1 MPNLFDPLQAG
12 DLQLPNRI
20 VMAPL
25 TRTRAG
31 SRHIPNALMREYYTQ
46 RASAGLILAEATLV
60 APDVSA
66 YVGEPGLYDE
76 ETAAGWKTIVD
87 AVHAHG
93 GRIMVQLFH
102 PGRAA
107 HSDINGVQPVSAA
120 ARAITSELTHTPKG
134 KVPYE
139 TPHVLSLDEIAEVRA
154 MFRRGAELARK
165 AGFDGVQIHAA
176 HGYLIDQFLRD
187 GVNDRGDAY
196 GGSIERRARLLLETV
211 DDAIAVFGAGRVSVR
226 ISPLV
231 AFNDM
236 HDTDPAALVRYLARQ
251 LSARRIAFF
260 ELRHEQHDLPAE
272 RELAA
277 LARREFEGALF
288 VNGGYTQQ
296 SGAAALASGAADAI
310 VYGRAWISNPD
321 LVERFRRGAPLNEM
335 NAARLYGGGADGY
348 TDYPALAPA

>member
-1 MPNLFDPLQAG
+1 MPTLFDPLQAG
-12 DLQLPNRI
+12 ALQLPNRI
-20 VMAPL
+20 IMAPL

-60 APDVSA
+60 APDISA
-66 YVGEPGLYDE
+66 YIGEPGLYDA
-76 ETAAGWKTIVD
+76 ETAAGWKDIVD
-87 AVHAHG
+87 AVHAQG

-107 HSDINGVQPVSAA
+107 HSDINGVRPVSAA
-120 ARAITSELTHTPKG
+120 AKPITSEPTHTPKG

-139 TPHVLSLDEIAEVRA
+139 TPRALTADEVPAIRA
-154 MFRRGAELARK
+154 LFRRSSELAHG

-187 GVNDRGDAY
+187 GLNDRTDAY
-196 GGSIERRARLLLETV
+196 GGSLENRARLLLEVV

-231 AFNDM
+231 TFNDM
-236 HDTDPAALVRYLARQ
+236 SDSDPAALVRYLAQQ
-251 LSARRIAFF
+251 LSTRGIAFLD
-260 ELRHEQHDLPAE
+260 LRHERFDLPAE
-272 RELAA
+272 RA
-277 LARREFEGALF
+277 LTEIARREFRGALF
-288 VNGGYTQQ
+288 DSGSYTQA
-296 SGAAALASGAADAI
+296 SGEAALAAGTADAI
-310 VYGRAWISNPD
+310 IYGRAWIANPD
-321 LVERFRRGAPLNEM
+321 LVERFAQGAPLNEM

-348 TDYPALAPA
+348 TDYPALATA